1 MLMIGCFAIWSDSI
15 PAIGFLERVELWPG
29 VEIVSTESTAAGGA
43 AAEPVYEMVNLQDAL
58 WAMVLTVLTIVVAKN
73 IPGLLEITVLQ
84 HLPLERGS
92 QFAISTIVRYTITIV
107 GIAVAFRVIGV
118 TWAKVQ
124 FLAAALT
131 VGLGFGLNEIFGNF
145 ISGLIILFERPI
157 RVGDT
162 VTVGTTTGT
171 VTQIKIR
178 STTLVDW
185 DRKELVIPNKI
196 FITDTIV
203 NWTLSSQL
211 LRLVFP
217 VTVEHDTDLAHAEEL
232 LLKVA
237 DDYENVVK
245 DPGPSVMLTHVGDQG
260 IEIKLRLFIP
270 HIDHFVKVKHGI
282 YTNIVSTF
290 RDAGVRFFNFSHRDI
305 EVRSMTGAPVRPAD
319 TSEVEHTLK
328 ESG

>member
-29 VEIVSTESTAAGGA
+29 AELVSTGSTAAGGA
-43 AAEPVYEMVNLQDAL
+43 AAEPVYEMVTLKDLL
-58 WAMVLTVLTIVVAKN
+58 WAAVLTILTIIVAKN

-92 QFAISTIVRYTITIV
+92 QFAISTIVRYTITVV

-145 ISGLIILFERPI
+145 IAGLIILFERPI

-196 FITDTIV
+196 FITETIV

-217 VTVEHDTDLAHAEEL
+217 VTVEHDADLALAEEL
-232 LLKVA
+232 MLKVA
-237 DDYENVVK
+237 SDYDNVVK
-245 DPGPSVMLTHVGDQG
+245 DPAPSVMLTHVGDQG

-282 YTNIVSTF
+282 YTSIVSTF
-290 RDAGVRFFNFSHRDI
+290 REAGVRFFNFSHRDI
-305 EVRSMTGAPVRPAD
+305 EVRSMTGAPVRLAD
-319 TSEVEHTLK
+319 TGEVEPPLQ
-328 ESG
+328 ESS